1 LQRWTESL
9 SNRVTANFSPTAATE
24 ALAGFVERVTF
35 HNPENGFCVLRVK
48 ARGQRDLVT
57 VVGHAAMIAAGEFVQ
72 MSGAWVN
79 DRTHGQQFRA
89 SFLKASPPTTLEGI
103 ERYLGSG
110 MIRGIGPV
118 YAKRL
123 VKGFGET
130 VFDLIEQQ
138 PERLREVTGIGVRR
152 AERIIAGWAEQK
164 VIREIMLF
172 LHANGVGTSR
182 AVRIFKTYGND
193 AVRVISENPYRLA
206 KDIRGIGFRTADQIA
221 AKVGIEKTA
230 MIRVRAGISY
240 ALADAMSEGHCGL
253 PMEELTALT
262 GRLLEVSEDL
272 IATALTLELEAGDVV
287 ADVLEGRKCV
297 FLTGLYRA
305 EQTIADRLRAL
316 MSAGPPWPHIDAAKA
331 IPWVERRTG
340 LLLADSQ
347 REAVQRALASKVLV
361 ITGGPGVGKTTLVN
375 SILKIVIAKQV
386 RVALC
391 APTGRATK
399 RLSESTGLE
408 AKTIHRLLETNPRTG
423 EFRRTEEHPLEC
435 DLLVIDE
442 ASMVDVPL
450 MRSLLRAVPDE
461 AGLLIVGDVDQLPS
475 VGPGQV
481 LADII
486 ACDLIPVVR
495 LTEVFRQAAGSRVI
509 TNAHRI
515 NHGQMPELT
524 HDKALSDFYFIEAAE
539 PEDGVAKII
548 AVVRDRIPKAFGLD
562 PIRDIQVLCPMN
574 RGGLGAR
581 SLNIELQK
589 ALNPPGENRVERFG
603 WTFCP
608 GDKVM
613 QIENDY
619 DREVYNGDLGI
630 VQRIDQQEGELV
642 AAFDGRDVSY
652 SFGELDELVLAYATT
667 IHKSQGSEYPAVV
680 IPLMTQHYMMLARNL
695 LYTGVTRGKRLV
707 VLVGQRK
714 ALAIAVRTQGSRRRW
729 SKLREHLEAG

>member
-1 LQRWTESL
+1 MS
-9 SNRVTANFSPTAATE
+9 SRVTADFAPTAATE
-24 ALAGFVERVTF
+24 VLAGFVERVTF

-240 ALADAMSEGHCGL
+240 ALAEAMSEGHCGL

-262 GRLLEVSEDL
+262 GKLLEVSEDL

-287 ADVLEGRKCV
+287 ADVLEGRQCL

-316 MSAGPPWPHIDAAKA
+316 MSSAPPWPYIDAAKA

-340 LLLADSQ
+340 LSLAD
-347 REAVQRALASKVLV
+347 R
-361 ITGGPGVGKTTLVN
+361 P
-375 SILKIVIAKQV
+375 
-386 RVALC
+386 
-391 APTGRATK
+391 
-399 RLSESTGLE
+399 
-408 AKTIHRLLETNPRTG
+408 
-423 EFRRTEEHPLEC
+423 
-435 DLLVIDE
+435 
-442 ASMVDVPL
+442 
-450 MRSLLRAVPDE
+450 
-461 AGLLIVGDVDQLPS
+461 
-475 VGPGQV
+475 
-481 LADII
+481 
-486 ACDLIPVVR
+486 
-495 LTEVFRQAAGSRVI
+495 
-509 TNAHRI
+509 
-515 NHGQMPELT
+515 
-524 HDKALSDFYFIEAAE
+524 
-539 PEDGVAKII
+539 
-548 AVVRDRIPKAFGLD
+548 
-562 PIRDIQVLCPMN
+562 
-574 RGGLGAR
+574 
-581 SLNIELQK
+581 
-589 ALNPPGENRVERFG
+589 
-603 WTFCP
+603 
-608 GDKVM
+608 
-613 QIENDY
+613 
-619 DREVYNGDLGI
+619 
-630 VQRIDQQEGELV
+630 
-642 AAFDGRDVSY
+642 
-652 SFGELDELVLAYATT
+652 
-667 IHKSQGSEYPAVV
+667 
-680 IPLMTQHYMMLARNL
+680 
-695 LYTGVTRGKRLV
+695 
-707 VLVGQRK
+707 
-714 ALAIAVRTQGSRRRW
+714 
-729 SKLREHLEAG
+729 